1 MIRNFT
7 YFLLIS
13 LNVFAAGS
21 ATINTHGQVGYINT
35 PSAFTL
41 AESSISLNLYKGIP
55 DNKLIVTGSPF
66 DRFDASIFYAEIN
79 GIPYEPYPGYEQ
91 SYKDKGFNFKFNLKE
106 IGDYPAISIGAND
119 IGGTGIYSS
128 EYIVLSKKRTNFEYS
143 FGFGWGRYNDGITFK
158 NPLIKISDR
167 FKSRGDGNVDE
178 GGSFELG
185 RYFSGEE
192 TSLFGAIAYD
202 LSDNSKVIL
211 EYDPTL
217 SIDSTETIF
226 PESNLNL
233 SFDYHFDNFY
243 LRTAYERGAYVSF
256 QIGTYQNFI
265 KYQKNKT
272 YKTIQNPKNFDDL
285 RRILHANDIGLKKIE
300 KDQDTLSLTV
310 RQTSYQNQFKANKFI
325 LQAVKEIQNDSDKLI
340 IQHDLLDM
348 EVLKTYHAVNDLEN
362 IRNEK
367 YSDENL
373 ENTIYIANDNYPII
387 INNVQPRVRT
397 FLAAREGFLF
407 HSLLLENDLEVIFK
421 ENFILLANFKYSLAD
436 NFDEL
441 FIPPDD
447 TYPAQVR
454 SDTKKYL
461 NNFDNG
467 IPIGRLELNYYKSWS
482 RKNFL
487 VLSAGLYEEMFGG
500 FGAEYLY
507 YPEGSLFGFGAEYFS
522 LAKRDYKMNFD
533 FLDYRNNIFRF
544 NAFIKEPS
552 TKIIFK
558 LSAGEYL
565 AGDEGYTFEANRR
578 FDNGVEFSAF
588 YSKTDVSSE
597 LFGEGSFD
605 KGVKLKIPF
614 NLFSSSNNLGYYVWR
629 PLTKDPAAM
638 LVRSNKI
645 EDLIERYRVN

>member
-1 MIRNFT
+1 MTRVFKFFI
-7 YFLLIS
+7 LIS
-13 LNVFAAGS
+13 LNVFAGS
-21 ATINTHGQVGYINT
+21 VTINTHGQAGYINT

-41 AESSISLNLYKGIP
+41 AESSISLNLYKGKP

-66 DRFDASIFYAEIN
+66 DKFDASIFYAEIN

-91 SYKDKGFNFKFNLKE
+91 SYKDKGFNFKFNLKD

-128 EYIVLSKKRTNFEYS
+128 EYIVFSERRKKFEYS
-143 FGFGWGRYNDGITFK
+143 YGFGWGRYNDGVTFK
-158 NPLIKISDR
+158 NPLIKISDS
-167 FKSRGDGNVDE
+167 FKSRGEGITNE
-178 GGSFELG
+178 GGSFEGG

-192 TSLFGAIAYD
+192 TSIFGAIAYD
-202 LSDNSKVIL
+202 FSENFKIIL

-217 SIDSTETIF
+217 SLDSTKTIF
-226 PESNLNL
+226 PKSNLNI
-233 SFDYHFDNFY
+233 SFDYHFKNFY
-243 LRTAYERGAYVSF
+243 FRTAFERGSYASF
-256 QIGTYQNFI
+256 QIGTNQNFT
-265 KYQKNKT
+265 KYQKNKV
-272 YKTIQNPKNFDDL
+272 YKTIQNPKNFEAL
-285 RRILHANDIGLKKIE
+285 RKILNANDIGLKKIE
-300 KDQDTLSLTV
+300 KNQDTLSLTV

-325 LQAVKEIQNDSDKLI
+325 LQAVKEIQTKQDKLI
-340 IQHDLLDM
+340 IQHDVLDM

-367 YSDENL
+367 YTDENL
-373 ENTIYIANDNYPII
+373 ENEIYTVNENYPII
-387 INNVQPRVRT
+387 KNNVQPRVRT

-407 HSLLLENDLEVIFK
+407 HSLLLENDLEIILR
-421 ENFILLANFKYSLAD
+421 ENIILLANFKYSLTD

-467 IPIGRLELNYYKSWS
+467 FPIGRFELNYYKSWS

-500 FGAEYLY
+500 FGAEYLH
-507 YPEGSLFGFGAEYFS
+507 YPEGSLFGFGAEFFS
-522 LAKRDYKMNFD
+522 LAKRDYEMNFD
-533 FLDYRNNIFRF
+533 FLDYRNNIVRF
-544 NAFIKEPS
+544 NAFIKEPR

-565 AGDEGYTFEANRR
+565 AGDKGYTFETKRR

-588 YSKTDVSSE
+588 YSKTNVPAE

-605 KGVKLKIPF
+605 KGVKIKIPF
-614 NLFSSSNNLGYYVWR
+614 NLFRSTRNLGSYVWR
-629 PLTKDPAAM
+629 PLTKDPAAL
-638 LVRSNKI
+638 LVRSSRLD
-645 EDLIERYRVN
+645 DLIERYRVN